1 MNTYENL
8 KVNRKFKDN
17 LFRMLYSD
25 KNRLLELYNG
35 LNSTDYHN
43 PDELEITTWE
53 DVIYLGM
60 KNDISMMI
68 NGYLNLYE
76 HQSTWNTNMPLRGFF
91 YFADLYRHL
100 TKDKN
105 LYSSKQIYLPT
116 PVYVVFYNG
125 IRKMAEQEEMRLS
138 DSFVHGNV
146 QSAMELKVQMINI
159 NYGHNQELMEKCRT
173 LAEYSYFVGK
183 VRDYQQKMEL
193 KDAIL
198 RATDECI
205 EAGVLAGF
213 LKERCDDVMNAL
225 LTEYDEE
232 RVLKDLREESF
243 EDGVTEGERLKVIE
257 LVLKKVEKGLG
268 PKEIA
273 EILEED
279 LKFIEEVYEMVQRHP
294 GESSPREIYS
304 KLQDESNTGYP
315 YILK

>member
-1 MNTYENL
+1 MKTYENL
-8 KVNRKFKDN
+8 KANRKFKDN
-17 LFRMLYSD
+17 LFRMLFSD

-35 LNSTDYHN
+35 LNSTDYQN

-60 KNDISMMI
+60 KNDVSMMI

-76 HQSTWNTNMPLRGFF
+76 HQSTWNVNMPFRRFF

-105 LYSSKQIYLPT
+105 LYSSKQIQLPT

-125 IRKMAEQEEMRLS
+125 VRKMEEQEEMRLS
-138 DSFVHGNV
+138 DAFVHGNL

-193 KDAIL
+193 KGAIL
-198 RATDECI
+198 FAISECI
-205 EAGVLAGF
+205 ETGVLAGF
-213 LKERCDDVMNAL
+213 LKERSDDVMNAL

-243 EDGVTEGERLKVIE
+243 EDGVIEGEKLKVIE
-257 LVLKKVEKGLG
+257 QVLKKAEKGLG
-268 PKEIA
+268 PNEIA

-279 LKFIEEVYEMVQRHP
+279 FSFIEEVCEIIQKQSEKY
-294 GESSPREIYS
+294 SPREIYA
-304 KLQDESNTGYP
+304 KLQEESGNV
-315 YILK
+315 